1 MKDIDINQYFSF
13 DKPIDIPVT
22 PLNDT
27 KQDSFENMKKTSK
40 TDLSK
45 KEDKDFNEQEYNK

>member
-1 MKDIDINQYFSF
+1 MKDIDINQYLSF

-27 KQDSFENMKKTSK
+27 KQDSFENIKQTIK
-40 TDLSK
+40 TDFFK
-45 KEDKDFNEQEYNK
+45 KEDKDLNEQEYNK

>member
-27 KQDSFENMKKTSK
+27 KQDSFENIKQTI
-40 TDLSK
+40 K